1 MPQITPRGWNEFLPI
16 TWRFLGHTI
25 ISSCGRPRYPVSAAT
40 PTCILCSIQS
50 LDRTVSPVSATTPS
64 CIYAV
69 SHPVTDQ
76 YPKHLLPLTYLY
88 LCSISSCNRPVSQVS
103 VDTPNYILCSILSCE
118 RLVLSPLENNCGLDN
133 ISTAITGVNIL
144 SN

>member
-16 TWRFLGHTI
+16 TWRFLGRTI
-25 ISSCGRPRYPVSAAT
+25 ISSCGTPRY
-40 PTCILCSIQS
+40 
-50 LDRTVSPVSATTPS
+50 PVSATTPS

-76 YPKHLLPLTYLY
+76 YPKHLLPYTNLY
-88 LCSISSCNRPVSQVS
+88 LCSISSCNRPVSQVY